1 MELQSK
7 MTSATH
13 KTLLLPVILSLLVSA
28 CGAEFA
34 YKRGANRDDLESSKK
49 ACAAHAGD
57 SSSMEKCLEEHGWV
71 MQNFN
76 DTDRELDPV
85 IDVSVTDNR
94 GYVALGAT
102 KPTSAVD
109 SKITSNAAKPASP
122 PVQVKPAVM
131 PVTINSDGAIAATS
145 PPAKKPADPMD
156 TFKVSSWWKLGSGP
170 EGLKPAVN
178 ECVESLGEAHKPD
191 ESTHLVTRGLLVC
204 MAGKGWRGLREK

>member
-1 MELQSK
+1 MKL
-7 MTSATH
+7 TIH
-13 KTLLLPVILSLLVSA
+13 KAVLFPVIMGLLVSA

-49 ACAAHAGD
+49 ACAAQAGD
-57 SSSMEKCLEEHGWV
+57 SSAMEKCLEGHGWV

-76 DTDRELDPV
+76 EADNELDPV
-85 IDVSVTDNR
+85 IDVTPSDNR
-94 GYVALGAT
+94 GYVAPAPSKSNGAG
-102 KPTSAVD
+102 
-109 SKITSNAAKPASP
+109 KPAS
-122 PVQVKPAVM
+122 QTASGESAASVKEKTSVM
-131 PVTINSDGAIAATS
+131 KDVDGATAVTPSAV
-145 PPAKKPADPMD
+145 KKPADPMD

-178 ECVESLGEAHKPD
+178 ECVATLGEAHKPD

>member
-1 MELQSK
+1 

-13 KTLLLPVILSLLVSA
+13 NTLLLPVIIGLLVSA

-34 YKRGANRDDLESSKK
+34 YKRGADRNDLESSKK
-49 ACAAHAGD
+49 ACAAQAGD
-57 SSSMEKCLEEHGWV
+57 ASTMEKCLEGHGWV

-76 DTDRELDPV
+76 DTDREQDPV
-85 IDVSVTDNR
+85 IDVTPSDNR
-94 GYVALGAT
+94 GYVAPAT
-102 KPTSAVD
+102 SKSTNVGESVHAGNPATSGKPAGEVTSGETAAPSSPVKPSVVPPSAV
-109 SKITSNAAKPASP
+109 
-122 PVQVKPAVM
+122 
-131 PVTINSDGAIAATS
+131 
-145 PPAKKPADPMD
+145 KKPADPMD

-178 ECVESLGEAHKPD
+178 ECVTTLGEAHKPD